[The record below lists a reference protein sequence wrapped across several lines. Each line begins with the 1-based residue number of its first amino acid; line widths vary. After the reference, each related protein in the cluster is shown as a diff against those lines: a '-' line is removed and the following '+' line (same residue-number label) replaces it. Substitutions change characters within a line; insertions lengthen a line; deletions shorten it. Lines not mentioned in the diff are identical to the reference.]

1 VPLPASTTGP
11 QSKATATRTL
21 PPQRWLLTEP
31 NPDQSA
37 SLARE
42 ARLPLVLAELLVAR
56 GINTAADAFAFLN
69 PEPSHLHDPFLMRG
83 MSAAVERIERAIAA
97 REPIL
102 LYGDYDVDGTV
113 AVVLLKTTI
122 EMLGGLVNFHVP
134 HRLRDG
140 YGMQSSVLEAAH
152 AEGVRVVVTVDT
164 GMRAFSE
171 AETARRLGLDLIITD
186 HHLPAEAVAGELSSA
201 GSIAAH
207 EKLPAALAIL
217 NPNQPGC
224 AYPEKSLCGAAI
236 ALKLAQA
243 LLERSDRVRR
253 DPASLREKTLPSFLK
268 MAAIATIAD
277 AVPLHGE
284 NRTIAALGLRELRR
298 PAGAGLRALFAAAAL
313 DPASKQIT
321 GFDVAFR
328 LAPRI
333 NAAGRMD
340 IASEIIELFTTR
352 DSHRAA
358 ELAAKLERLNRE
370 RRDVEAAALTV
381 IESRLCFDEEIIADR
396 LLVIDGNGWH
406 RGVIGI
412 LASRV
417 VERTAKPAIVVS
429 VEDGVAYGSGRS
441 VDGFPLL
448 TAIESCAD
456 LFTRFGGHAFAVGF
470 ALPAEKLPDLK
481 LRLRTYATEHLAARE
496 PERLLRIH
504 AELPLDRITPVLA
517 GWLRKLEPLGHGNP
531 EPIFI
536 ARNARLVAPPRIMKA
551 QHLRLELAQ
560 VALAQDPTS
569 PSTPSS
575 TPSPASP
582 PAAPPIPSPNS
593 FPTRLPV
600 SATPIASI
608 RAVGWNL
615 ADRAAQLQLAQGSLI
630 DIAYRI
636 RENDHPDFGGLEIE
650 IVGLEIAGTRP

>member
-1 VPLPASTTGP
+1 M
-11 QSKATATRTL
+11 
-21 PPQRWLLTEP
+21 PPQRWLLAEP
-31 NPDQSA
+31 DSEQSA

-56 GINTAADAFAFLN
+56 GIVTAAEAFAFLN
-69 PEPSHLHDPFLMRG
+69 PEPAHLHDPFLMLG
-83 MSAAVERIERAIAA
+83 MSAAVTRLERAIAA

-113 AVVLLKTTI
+113 AVVLLKTAI
-122 EMLGGLVNFHVP
+122 EMLGGPSGLVRFHVP

-152 AEGVRVVVTVDT
+152 AEGIRVVVTVDT
-164 GMRAFSE
+164 GMRAFAE
-171 AETARRLGLDLIITD
+171 AETARRLGLDLIVTD
-186 HHLPAEAVAGELSSA
+186 HHLPDAND
-201 GSIAAH
+201 
-207 EKLPAALAIL
+207 KLPAALAIL

-224 AYPEKSLCGAAI
+224 PYPEKNLCGAAI

-243 LLERSDRVRR
+243 LLEKSDRVRR
-253 DPASLREKTLPSFLK
+253 DPARLREKTLPSFLK

-298 PAGAGLRALFAAAAL
+298 PVGAGLRALFAAAAL
-313 DPASKQIT
+313 DPATKQLT

-340 IASEIIELFTTR
+340 VASDVIELFSTR

-358 ELAAKLERLNRE
+358 ELATKLERLNRE

-381 IESRLCFDEEIIADR
+381 IESRLASDAEITADR
-396 LLVIDGNGWH
+396 LLVIDGDGWH

-429 VEDGVAYGSGRS
+429 VEDGVAHGSGRS

-448 TAIESCAD
+448 AAIESCTD

-470 ALPAEKLPDLK
+470 ALPAASLPELK
-481 LRLRTYATEHLAARE
+481 RRLRLYAEEHLAARA

-536 ARNARLVAPPRIMKA
+536 ARSARLLAPPRIMKA

-560 VALAQDPTS
+560 N
-569 PSTPSS
+569 STPSS
-575 TPSPASP
+575 AHSV
-582 PAAPPIPSPNS
+582 AAPPNASS
-593 FPTRLPV
+593 ARLSV
-600 SATPIASI
+600 SAAPIAAI

-615 ADRAAQLQLAQGSLI
+615 AERAMQLQLAQGSLI
-630 DIAYRI
+630 DLAYRI
-636 RENDHPDFGGLEIE
+636 RENDHPDFGGLEVE
-650 IVGLEIAGTRP
+650 IMGMQPAGR

>member
-1 VPLPASTTGP
+1 VSSAGAEN
-11 QSKATATRTL
+11 KAAAAL
-21 PPQRWLLTEP
+21 NLYPPQRWLLADSHPEEA
-31 NPDQSA
+31 A

-56 GINTAADAFAFLN
+56 GIASAAQAYAFLN
-69 PEPSHLHDPFLMRG
+69 PEPAHLNDPFLMLG
-83 MSAAVERIERAIAA
+83 MAVAVDRLERAIAA
-97 REPIL
+97 RETVL

-113 AVVLLKTTI
+113 AVVLLKTAI
-122 EMLGGLVNFHVP
+122 EMRGGVALFHVP

-152 AEGVRVVVTVDT
+152 AEGVRLVITVDT
-164 GMRAFSE
+164 GMRAFAE
-171 AETARRLGLDLIITD
+171 AETARRLGLDLIVTD
-186 HHLPAEAVAGELSSA
+186 HHLPA
-201 GSIAAH
+201 AH
-207 EKLPAALAIL
+207 DALPAALAIL
-217 NPNQPGC
+217 NPNQSGC
-224 AYPEKSLCGAAI
+224 SYPEKNLCGAAI

-243 LLERSDRVRR
+243 LLDRR
-253 DPASLREKTLPSFLK
+253 DSARCREKTLPSFLK

-277 AVPLHGE
+277 AVPLRGE
-284 NRTIAALGLRELRR
+284 NRTIAALGVRELRR

-313 DPASKQIT
+313 DPATKQLT
-321 GFDVAFR
+321 GYDVAFR

-340 IASEIIELFTTR
+340 VASDVVELFSTR
-352 DSHRAA
+352 DSRRAT

-370 RRDVEAAALTV
+370 RRDTEAAALTA
-381 IESRLCFDEEIIADR
+381 IESRLKTDAEAAGELAADR
-396 LLVIDGNGWH
+396 LLVIDGDGWH

-429 VEDGVAYGSGRS
+429 IEDGVANGSGRS

-448 TAIESCAD
+448 AAIESCAD

-470 ALPAEKLPDLK
+470 ALPAASLPELK
-481 LRLRTYATEHLAARE
+481 RRLRLYANEHLAARE
-496 PERLLRIH
+496 PERLLHIH

-531 EPIFI
+531 EPIFL
-536 ARNARLVAPPRIMKA
+536 ARNARLLTAPRIMKDR
-551 QHLRLELAQ
+551 HVSLELAQ
-560 VALAQDPTS
+560 APGPPANQ
-569 PSTPSS
+569 STRSL
-575 TPSPASP
+575 PAS
-582 PAAPPIPSPNS
+582 AA
-593 FPTRLPV
+593 
-600 SATPIASI
+600 PIASI

-615 ADRAAQLQLAQGSLI
+615 AGRAMELRLEQGSLI

-650 IVGLEIAGTRP
+650 IMGLQLPETAPA

>member
-1 VPLPASTTGP
+1 VAELASATGTP
-11 QSKATATRTL
+11 SRTASIRPL
-21 PPQRWLLTEP
+21 PPQRWLLAKLHPEA
-31 NPDQSA
+31 SA

-42 ARLPLVLAELLVAR
+42 ARLPVVLAELLVAR
-56 GINTAADAFAFLN
+56 GITTAAEAFAFLN
-69 PEPSHLHDPFLMRG
+69 PEPAHLHDPFLMLG
-83 MSAAVERIERAIAA
+83 MSAAVDRLERAIAA

-113 AVVLLKTTI
+113 AVVLLKTAI
-122 EMLGGLVNFHVP
+122 EMLAPAENLVRFHVP
-134 HRLRDG
+134 HRLREG
-140 YGMQSSVLEAAH
+140 YGMQSSVLESAH

-164 GMRAFSE
+164 GMRSFAE

-186 HHLPAEAVAGELSSA
+186 HHLAD
-201 GSIAAH
+201 AH
-207 EKLPAALAIL
+207 DKLPAALAIL

-224 AYPEKSLCGAAI
+224 PYPEKSLCGAAI

-243 LLERSDRVRR
+243 LLEKSSLEKSDRVRR
-253 DPASLREKTLPSFLK
+253 DPARLREKTLPSFLK

-298 PAGAGLRALFAAAAL
+298 PIGAGLRALFAAAAL
-313 DPASKQIT
+313 DPASKQLT

-340 IASEIIELFTTR
+340 VASDVIELFSTR
-352 DSHRAA
+352 DALRAA
-358 ELAAKLERLNRE
+358 DLANKLERLNRE
-370 RRDVEAAALTV
+370 RRDVEAAALAI
-381 IESRLCFDEEIIADR
+381 IEARLCSDAEVVDDR
-396 LLVIDGNGWH
+396 LLVIDGDGWH

-417 VERTAKPAIVVS
+417 VERTAKPALVIS
-429 VEDGVAYGSGRS
+429 VEDGVAHGSGRS
-441 VDGFPLL
+441 VDGFQLL
-448 TAIESCAD
+448 SAIESCAD

-481 LRLRTYATEHLAARE
+481 RRLRDYASVHLAARE

-536 ARNARLVAPPRIMKA
+536 ARSARLLAPPRIMKT

-560 VALAQDPTS
+560 DSAPAAALPL
-569 PSTPSS
+569 
-575 TPSPASP
+575 PSP
-582 PAAPPIPSPNS
+582 
-593 FPTRLPV
+593 
-600 SATPIASI
+600 ATPIAAPLIGSTRMPVSAAPISSI

-615 ADRAAQLQLAQGSLI
+615 AQRAMELHLAQGSLI
-630 DIAYRI
+630 DVAYRI

-650 IVGLEIAGTRP
+650 IAGLKTSEPTVA